1 MVWTVT
7 THDDFDPEFDS
18 LPDEV
23 RDELLAAMLALG
35 ERGPSLG
42 RPLIDTL
49 NATKMKNLKEIRF
62 KADDGVWRFAFAFDP
77 KQRAIVLCGGDKS
90 GVSETRFYRAL
101 IKKAEAR
108 FAKWLAKEKG

>member
-1 MVWTVT
+1 MAWTVI
-7 THDDFDPEFDS
+7 THDDFDAEFDS
-18 LPDEV
+18 LPDGV
-23 RDELLAAMLALG
+23 RDELLAAMLALS

-49 NATKMKNLKEIRF
+49 NATRMKNLKESRV

-90 GVSETRFYRAL
+90 GVSEARFYKAL

-108 FAKWLAKEKG
+108 FATWLAKEKS

>member
-49 NATKMKNLKEIRF
+49 NVTKMKNLKEIRF

-90 GVSETRFYRAL
+90 GVSETRFYKAL